1 MADSFGLK
9 IGLEGEKEFKK
20 ALADINQ
27 SFKVLGSEMKL
38 ATSQFDKNDKS
49 VEALAARNKVLRKEI
64 DEQTTKIDTLRK
76 ALQNAATSFG
86 ENDRRTQNWQIQL
99 NSAEAALND
108 MNRELDENEKAIKEG
123 GLRFQKNVYEG
134 IIKFLGFEQTFKN
147 SLTGLPI
154 GGAKGGSDFDPAG
167 KSDAEVMRFCQSF
180 MTALYRYIGPDIDVP
195 AGDMGVGGRE
205 IGYLYGQYR
214 RLKGVWE
221 NGVLTGK
228 GLSYGGSL
236 IRPEAT
242 GYGAIYYLQ
251 EVLKHENDTIEGK
264 KIAISG
270 YGNVGWGIMK
280 KAAQL
285 GAAVTYFAG
294 PDGYVHDPDGVIT
307 DEKLNYILEMR
318 AKDPMHCKPYADKFG
333 CEFVAGEKCWGVK
346 DVDVYMPAA
355 MQNDVRMESAE
366 KIAASGVK
374 YYIEVANMPTT
385 NDALN
390 FLRQQKGIIVAPSK
404 AVNAGGV
411 GVSALE
417 MAQNSERLVWTAEEV
432 DAQLH
437 KMMKTI
443 HKESADA
450 AAEYGLGYDLVA
462 GANIA
467 GFKKVAEAMME
478 QGCF

>member
-1 MADSFGLK
+1 MNAYLARVLDDVRTKHASEPEFVQAVEEVLTSLEPVIDKHPEYEKVDLLGRMVEPERMFTFRVVWCDDNGQWHTNRGWRCQFNGA
-9 IGLEGEKEFKK
+9 IGPYK
-20 ALADINQ
+20 
-27 SFKVLGSEMKL
+27 
-38 ATSQFDKNDKS
+38 
-49 VEALAARNKVLRKEI
+49 
-64 DEQTTKIDTLRK
+64 
-76 ALQNAATSFG
+76 
-86 ENDRRTQNWQIQL
+86 
-99 NSAEAALND
+99 
-108 MNRELDENEKAIKEG
+108 G

-134 IIKFLGFEQTFKN
+134 VIKFLGFEQTFKN
-147 SLTGLPI
+147 SLTGLPM
-154 GGAKGGSDFDPAG
+154 GGGKGGSDFDPAG
-167 KSDAEVMRFCQSF
+167 KSDAEVMRFCQAF
-180 MTALYRYIGPDIDVP
+180 MTALYRYIGPDVDVP

-205 IGYLYGQYR
+205 IGYLFGQYR

-228 GLSYGGSL
+228 GFTYGGSL

-242 GYGAIYYLQ
+242 GYGAVYYLQ
-251 EVLKHENDTIEGK
+251 EVLAHENDTIEGK
-264 KIAISG
+264 NIAISG

-294 PDGYVHDPDGVIT
+294 PDGYIHDPEGVTT
-307 DEKLNYILEMR
+307 DEKLNFILKMR
-318 AKDPMHCKPYADKFG
+318 AEDPMHCKPYADKFG
-333 CEFVAGEKCWGVK
+333 CEFVPGEKCWGKTKGVQ
-346 DVDVYMPAA
+346 VYMPAA
-355 MQNDVRMESAE
+355 MQNDVKMESAE
-366 KIAASGVK
+366 LIAANDEVK

-385 NDALN
+385 NDAMA
-390 FLRQQKGIIVAPSK
+390 FLRAKKGLIVAPCK

-411 GVSALE
+411 GVSGLE
-417 MAQNSERLVWTAEEV
+417 MSQNSERLVWTAEEV

-443 HKESADA
+443 HAMSAEA
-450 AAEYGLGYDLVA
+450 AEEYGLGYDLVA